1 MTLILIF
8 LFILM
13 LIYRSAYLFQLSETD
28 DQELP
33 PFPPAKDIKDQNVQP
48 NGGGAP
54 DSGPILPVPHGIR
67 PTLAKY
73 RFEVRILN

>member
-1 MTLILIF
+1 MKF
-8 LFILM
+8 VP
-13 LIYRSAYLFQLSETD
+13 YLLQLSETD

-73 RFEVRILN
+73 RFEVCNSLRKVIKSILVRGE